1 MTRNE
6 AASRMSS
13 VTSAS
18 TDSGRSSVTVKPL
31 PSTPIPTASPSLRGA
46 SPSPEDGRGLRHT
59 ASVDSRRGPPS
70 RLRTD
75 DNANLRNRTVIR
87 QDSQIS
93 PTSTA
98 ATVGTTRGTAPPLS
112 STGSNNINMH
122 TGRDH
127 RDQHPHQHQ
136 HRADFGNYRRDLAVL
151 DADTRSGSGGGDN
164 SSHHGGR
171 TSSAPQIPQLASL
184 GSPGLSQIAPWMSA
198 GGSSSNNND
207 GHAANAAATPGTA
220 AGGGGGGGGGGGL
233 ASTSFY
239 NDSSEN
245 VSIASQLSPA
255 FRTNSLSLTRHHSAQ
270 TPASTSN
277 ESPDAAFFNDDRRPS
292 VASIATSASSTGSK
306 ASDRR
311 GGGFRKLQGF
321 FGEEFPGRD
330 NSDASIS
337 TTGKETRSQSY
348 SHGRPHRDRNLSN
361 ATDRDPSPSS
371 SRPRTPVPAPE
382 VVPFLYQEADDIAR
396 YGEAPVRDTL
406 SGPDRDRYVNEAS
419 GQNPPKTSSSSRSGH
434 SLPHLPH
441 HHHRHNKSNDDPRT
455 ILHTI
460 SREDSIASMRERA
473 TPAMYTSTRSRAQSP
488 TPSGNSGSGSASFSA
503 PKTSF
508 TDGQISPPGGHPK
521 KGLLGRL
528 RRHKDKDDGASSGG
542 NNSNNGGGSHTAHS
556 IAAQL
561 KKVPH
566 NAHNLSS
573 RPSRHDVS
581 RAELGGHF
589 FGSDMSL
596 SQRFHGDYEGAAQQ
610 ARHGS
615 TSRQATFNN
624 KFPFSKKNRTHRH
637 IDDQE
642 EMIGPTDRADNGTQF
657 FLDTDLNN
665 MDGILSRPLPL
676 TPMDADAHRGAE
688 SDRGTGTPRINH
700 YFQKHIPHFGTH
712 HNSPAAS
719 TAAIAGPGIA
729 PSGASGPNGSNGPN
743 GAWNAPDSW
752 AVRRTGD
759 DVAAHHLPETDDFGS
774 PPRNPEEKV
783 QNYCIR
789 VFKSDG
795 TFATLQMPLTASVQD
810 VVAQLA
816 KRVFTESQNFQI
828 VLKRHGIIRILS
840 PAERPLMIQKRLL
853 QQVGYEQ
860 RDHIEDIGREDN
872 SYLCRF
878 LFVSAHE
885 SDFQSRSHD
894 LGFSRMPKL
903 NHVDLSS
910 RNLIT
915 IPITLYSKAADI
927 TSLNLSRNLSLDVPR
942 DFIQSCLNLRDIKYS
957 NNEARKIP
965 HSLGRASRLT
975 FLDVSN
981 NRIETMEHAELEDI
995 TGVLKLNLA
1004 NNRLKQLPSYFCA
1017 YHALRTLNISSNFL
1031 DKFPGFVCELESLVD
1046 LDLSFNLI
1054 SSLPDAIGN
1063 LRNLEK
1069 FVITNNRLSGA
1080 FPLGFQDL
1088 QSLRELDI
1096 KYNTITSID
1105 IISELPKLEI
1115 LTADHNAISQ
1125 FVGSFER
1132 LRSLKL
1138 NANPITRF
1146 EIVNPLPTLKLLNLS
1161 NAQLASI
1168 DDSFNNM
1175 RNLESLHLDKNY
1187 FVSLPNQIGNLGRL
1201 ETFSIANNSVGE
1213 LPPEIGCLT
1222 ELRVLDVRGNNI
1234 RKLPMEIWWAN
1245 KLETLNASSNV
1256 LENFPKPASRAPQV
1270 PGESNKDNVSSAQGR
1285 MMSTVGTLSST
1296 PSSEELSADGS
1307 RRPSQAS
1314 STLLSVGPSPVPSG
1328 PDRKSS
1334 VVSVYGKGGRKT
1346 SIVSRSTA
1354 QSSGMATP
1362 TASSRKDSGLSSRIT
1377 NTFAGSLR
1385 NLYLADNQLDDEV
1398 FEQLALL
1405 GEIRVLNVS
1414 YNDLTDI
1421 PQRSMTSWPQLVEL
1435 YLSGNELTTLP
1446 ADDLGEYSMLQ
1457 VLHIN
1462 GNKFT
1467 NLPAD
1472 ISRAKK
1478 LAVLDCGN
1486 NSLKYNISNVPYDWN
1501 WNLNRNLR
1509 YLNLSGNRR
1518 LEIKQTAYNAS
1529 AAMRS
1534 AEQYADFNR
1543 LPKLRVLGLM
1553 DVTLTQPSVPDQT
1566 EDSRVRTSGSMA
1578 GFLPYGMADTLGKNE
1593 HLSTIDLVV
1602 PRFSSN
1608 ANEGN
1613 EQDTLLCLFDG
1624 QALSSGGSKIAKF
1637 LHENFSRIF
1646 AAELKALKANQGV
1659 TIEDCLRRAF
1669 LTLNKDLVT
1678 SSIQAEDRLP
1688 LSSSSPAVAHRGSIA
1703 PMVLTK
1709 EDLNSG
1715 GVATVVYLLGQE
1727 LYVANVGD
1735 AQAMLIQSD
1744 GSHKVLTRKHDPAE
1758 PNERSRI
1765 RDAGG
1770 WVSRNG
1776 RLNDVL
1782 DVSRAFGYSELM
1794 PSVMAAPHVVNHK
1807 VREQDETV
1815 VLATKELWEYL
1826 SPGLVVDIARQER
1839 GDLMRASQKL
1849 RDLAMAYG
1857 ASGKIMVMML
1867 SLSDLKR
1874 KTERSRLHR
1883 GQSMSL
1889 YPSGVPEEA
1898 AQQFLPT
1905 RRGKRTKGDVLDSTL
1920 QRLDAEVPAP
1930 TGLIAIVFTDIKS
1943 STTLWEIYPAAMR
1956 SAIKLHNDVMRRQLR
1971 YIGGFEVKT
1980 EGDAFMVS
1988 FPTATSALL
1997 WAFAVQLQ
2005 LLDAPW
2011 PTEMLNSVTC
2021 QPILDKDSNIIFRG
2035 LSVRMGIH
2043 WGEPLCE
2050 PDPITRR
2057 MDYYGPM
2064 VNKAARINSIADGG
2078 QITVSSDFISEI
2090 QRCLETYQESP
2101 TGSGGAGGSSEDGVG
2116 RGSVSGNGSV
2126 SAAGGSVGGSSTA
2139 GTGFDDDT
2147 FAQTIR
2153 KELKALS
2160 SQGFAVKELGEIKLK
2175 GLENPEVVYSLYPH
2189 ALAGRM
2195 EAHSHHER
2203 LAAAVAAA
2211 ASGVEGAAV
2220 NGSGSGSYHNNS
2232 TAGATAAAAAAA
2244 VATAGSASSSDAN
2257 TIPAGGR
2264 AFPGS
2269 KLPAPTSAIILGDP
2283 DTDDLR
2289 MIPEVIWG
2297 LWRVSLRLEMLC
2309 SSLEQVDGSGLQ
2321 PPETELLERMKQRG
2335 ANVTERFLLNFLAH
2349 QISRIETCINTLT
2362 VRHMAMGAYK
2372 AKYGPLQGG
2381 HIEDEMEDEDD
2392 EDDEGSDTEQE

>member
-1 MTRNE
+1 MTRND
-6 AASRMSS
+6 AASRISS
-13 VTSAS
+13 MTSSS
-18 TDSGRSSVTVKPL
+18 TDSGRSSATIKPL
-31 PSTPIPTASPSLRGA
+31 PSTPTPSNNNGSGPA
-46 SPSPEDGRGLRHT
+46 DDARGLRHSS
-59 ASVDSRRGPPS
+59 SVSSRRGPPS

-75 DNANLRNRTVIR
+75 DHGGLLRTRSPVVR
-87 QDSQIS
+87 EEPPVS
-93 PTSTA
+93 PTATTSAGRGNGFTA
-98 ATVGTTRGTAPPLS
+98 S
-112 STGSNNINMH
+112 STVHSSSL
-122 TGRDH
+122 REH
-127 RDQHPHQHQ
+127 RP
-136 HRADFGNYRRDLAVL
+136 DFGNYRRELAVL
-151 DADTRSGSGGGDN
+151 DTSNGNGNGNASAHGYGSGNGSGYGNSASGVGAESGSG
-164 SSHHGGR
+164 HGMGNR
-171 TSSAPQIPQLASL
+171 GPT
-184 GSPGLSQIAPWMSA
+184 SQIVPWMAGSTHSA
-198 GGSSSNNND
+198 GAGSS
-207 GHAANAAATPGTA
+207 TPSTT
-220 AGGGGGGGGGGGL
+220 GG
-233 ASTSFY
+233 AVPTSFY

-245 VSIASQLSPA
+245 VSVASQVSPP
-255 FRTNSLSLTRHHSAQ
+255 FRRQVQ
-270 TPASTSN
+270 TPASTD
-277 ESPDAAFFNDDRRPS
+277 SPDAAYFNDDRRPS
-292 VASIATSASSTGSK
+292 VASIATTASSQGSR

-311 GGGFRKLQGF
+311 GGIRKLQGF

-330 NSDASIS
+330 GSDGSLNVAKDS
-337 TTGKETRSQSY
+337 RSQSY
-348 SHGRPHRDRNLSN
+348 SHGRPHRDRNHSN
-361 ATDRDPSPSS
+361 ATDRDASPSS

-406 SGPDRDRYVNEAS
+406 SGPDRERYITDNLS
-419 GQNPPKTSSSSRSGH
+419 QIPPKTSSSSRSGH
-434 SLPHLPH
+434 SIPHLQHHH
-441 HHHRHNKSNDDPRT
+441 HHHRHNKSNDDPRS
-455 ILHTI
+455 LKPSI
-460 SREDSIASMRERA
+460 SREESIASMRDRIGPGVYA
-473 TPAMYTSTRSRAQSP
+473 ASRSRAQSP
-488 TPSGNSGSGSASFSA
+488 TPSGGSGAGSFGA
-503 PKTSF
+503 PKDGSA
-508 TDGQISPPGGHPK
+508 DGQVSPPGHHR
-521 KGLLGRL
+521 KGFLGRL
-528 RRHKDKDDGASSGG
+528 RRHKDRDD
-542 NNSNNGGGSHTAHS
+542 SNLGQHGHGL
-556 IAAQL
+556 AAQL

-566 NAHNLSS
+566 SAQNLAL
-573 RPSRHDVS
+573 RPSRPDVLRADSATPFFGPEIGVS
-581 RAELGGHF
+581 RRLHGEYDTAPSSRS
-589 FGSDMSL
+589 GS
-596 SQRFHGDYEGAAQQ
+596 G
-610 ARHGS
+610 
-615 TSRQATFNN
+615 SRQATFNN
-624 KFPFSKKNRTHRH
+624 KFPFSKKTRGHRFV
-637 IDDQE
+637 DDHD
-642 EMIGPTDRADNGTQF
+642 EMIGPTDRADPGTQF

-676 TPMDADAHRGAE
+676 TPMDVDFLRGLDNEKGGA
-688 SDRGTGTPRINH
+688 GTPRVNH
-700 YFQKHIPHFGTH
+700 YFHKNMPSVG
-712 HNSPAAS
+712 AAAN
-719 TAAIAGPGIA
+719 AAAGPTG
-729 PSGASGPNGSNGPN
+729 GGPGGPN

-752 AVRRTGD
+752 AVRRTAD
-759 DVAAHHLPETDDFGS
+759 ELAAHTAEPEEFGNLP
-774 PPRNPEEKV
+774 RPEEKV
-783 QNYCIR
+783 PNYCIR
-789 VFKSDG
+789 VFKNDG
-795 TFATLQMPLTASVQD
+795 TFATLQMPLTATVQD

-816 KRVFTESQNFQI
+816 KRVFTESQNYQI
-828 VLKRHGIIRILS
+828 VLKRHDVIRILN

-860 RDHIEDIGREDN
+860 RDHLEDLGREDN

-878 LFVSAHE
+878 LFLAAHE
-885 SDFQSRSHD
+885 ADFQFRSHD
-894 LGFSRMPKL
+894 LGLNRVPKL
-903 NHVDLSS
+903 NHVDLSC
-910 RNLIT
+910 RNLST
-915 IPITLYSKAADI
+915 IPISLYSKASDI
-927 TSLNLSRNLSLDVPR
+927 TALNLSRNLSLDVPR
-942 DFIQSCLNLRDIKYS
+942 DFIQSCSNLRDINFS
-957 NNEARKIP
+957 NNEARKVP
-965 HSLGRASRLT
+965 PSLGRANRLT
-975 FLDVSN
+975 FLDISN
-981 NRIETMEHAELEDI
+981 NRVESLEHAELEDI

-1004 NNRLKQLPSYFCA
+1004 NNRLKQLPTYFHA
-1017 YHALRTLNISSNFL
+1017 YHALRSLNISSNFL
-1031 DKFPGFVCELESLVD
+1031 DKIPGFLCTLETLVD

-1054 SSLPDAIGN
+1054 SSLPDAIGQ
-1063 LRNLEK
+1063 LANLEK
-1069 FVITNNRLSGA
+1069 FVITNNRLGGT
-1080 FPLGFQDL
+1080 FPRGFRGL
-1088 QSLRELDI
+1088 QSLRELDF
-1096 KYNTITSID
+1096 KYNAITDID
-1105 IISELPKLEI
+1105 VVSELPKLEI
-1115 LTADHNAISQ
+1115 LTADHNSISQ
-1125 FVGSFER
+1125 FIGSFER

-1146 EIVNPLPTLKLLNLS
+1146 ELTSPLPTLKLLNLS

-1168 DDSFNNM
+1168 DDSLNNM
-1175 RNLESLHLDKNY
+1175 RSLERLHLDKNY
-1187 FVSLPNQIGNLGRL
+1187 FVSLPSQIGNLGRL

-1213 LPPEIGCLT
+1213 LPPEVGCLT
-1222 ELRVLDVRGNNI
+1222 ELRMLDVRGNNI
-1234 RKLPMEIWWAN
+1234 RKLPMELWWAN

-1256 LENFPKPASRAPQV
+1256 LDNFPKPASRPPQV
-1270 PGESNKDNVSSAQGR
+1270 PGDTSSKDSMSTGAPGR
-1285 MMSTVGTLSST
+1285 LNSTVGTLSST

-1314 STLLSVGPSPVPSG
+1314 STLLSVGPSPVPTG
-1328 PDRKSS
+1328 ADRKSS

-1346 SIVSRSTA
+1346 SVVSRSTLPT
-1354 QSSGMATP
+1354 SSMATP

-1405 GEIRVLNVS
+1405 GELRVLNVS
-1414 YNDLTDI
+1414 YNDLSDM

-1501 WNLNRNLR
+1501 WNLNPNLR

-1518 LEIKQTAYNAS
+1518 LEIKQTTYNAGM

-1534 AEQYADFNR
+1534 AEQYTDFNR
-1543 LPKLRVLGLM
+1543 LLKLRVLGLM
-1553 DVTLTQPSVPDQT
+1553 DVTLTQPSVPDQS
-1566 EDSRVRTSGSMA
+1566 EDRRVRTSGSMA

-1602 PRFSSN
+1602 PRFTSN
-1608 ANEGN
+1608 ANENN

-1624 QALSSGGSKIAKF
+1624 QPLSSGGSKITKF
-1637 LHENFSRIF
+1637 LHENFSRAF
-1646 AAELKALKANQGV
+1646 SSELKALRTKQSE
-1659 TIEDCLRRAF
+1659 TTEDGLRRAF

-1678 SSIQAEDRLP
+1678 SSIQNDDRMP
-1688 LSSSSPAVAHRGSIA
+1688 LTATSVTHRGSVA

-1715 GVATVVYLLGQE
+1715 GVATVVYLQGQE

-1758 PNERSRI
+1758 PSERSRI

-1782 DVSRAFGYSELM
+1782 DVSRAFGYADLM
-1794 PSVMAAPHVVNHK
+1794 PAVMAAPHITHHT

-1815 VLATKELWEYL
+1815 LVATKELWEYL

-1867 SLSDLKR
+1867 SVSDLKR
-1874 KTERSRLHR
+1874 KTERSRMHR

-1889 YPSGVPEEA
+1889 YPSGIPEEA

-1905 RRGKRTKGDVLDSTL
+1905 RRGKRAKGDVLDSTL

-1930 TGLIAIVFTDIKS
+1930 TGMIAIVFTDIKS
-1943 STTLWEIYPAAMR
+1943 STNLWETYPAAMR
-1956 SAIKLHNDVMRRQLR
+1956 SAIKLHNEVMRRQLR

-2011 PTEMLNSVTC
+2011 PTEMLNSVSC
-2021 QPILDKDSNIIFRG
+2021 QPVLDKDNNVIFRG

-2064 VNKAARINSIADGG
+2064 VNKASRINSVADGG

-2090 QRCLETYQESP
+2090 QRCLETYQE
-2101 TGSGGAGGSSEDGVG
+2101 TASGGGDGGSDGA
-2116 RGSVSGNGSV
+2116 S
-2126 SAAGGSVGGSSTA
+2126 GGSNAST
-2139 GTGFDDDT
+2139 FEDDS
-2147 FAQTIR
+2147 FAQAIR

-2160 SQGFAVKELGEIKLK
+2160 SQGFAVKEMGEIKLK

-2189 ALAGRM
+2189 ALASRM
-2195 EAHSHHER
+2195 EVHQHHER
-2203 LAAAVAAA
+2203 LTAAVAAVNEGQTAVGADAAAAAVAAA
-2211 ASGVEGAAV
+2211 GAETGKV
-2220 NGSGSGSYHNNS
+2220 V
-2232 TAGATAAAAAAA
+2232 AA
-2244 VATAGSASSSDAN
+2244 
-2257 TIPAGGR
+2257 PKMR
-2264 AFPGS
+2264 R
-2269 KLPAPTSAIILGDP
+2269 LPTSEFVLGDP
-2283 DTDDLR
+2283 ETDDLR
-2289 MIPEVIWG
+2289 MVPEMVWA
-2297 LWRVSLRLEMLC
+2297 LWRVGLRLEMLC
-2309 SSLEQVDGSGLQ
+2309 SALEQPGGGLQ

-2349 QISRIETCINTLT
+2349 QISRIETCTTTLAL
-2362 VRHMAMGAYK
+2362 RHMAMGSGTINHLDDLCAPM
-2372 AKYGPLQGG
+2372 ADIFSSLQGQLNELQRYRARDKEAQNG
-2381 HIEDEMEDEDD
+2381 VAKARDEETRNTVEGSVEEVDDAVDSDDGDEDEDD
-2392 EDDEGSDTEQE
+2392 DDDNNNSNEDDDEEGSDTEQE